1 MCPLPLALPP
11 RRRRATGWTFRLLVK
26 WPGDCN
32 ANGGSQGICQSD
44 ARCPPRHSRHSFRPH
59 LVLQSRRDTQT
70 LAQPTR
76 HSLRRAPPPPKCT
89 LMSTRVPAT
98 SFALCIPV
106 RVVGPLHPAHC
117 AGSCPTAS
125 KSLALPQLS
134 TSSPGHPRS
143 ATSYHQDHH
152 SQKVVVAHG
161 VSVVKLPL
169 TDGLPLESPC
179 SAGDIRLRAL

>member
-1 MCPLPLALPP
+1 MDFPAVGEVA
-11 RRRRATGWTFRLLVK
+11 R
-26 WPGDCN
+26 DCN
-32 ANGGSQGICQSD
+32 ADGGSHGIWQSA
-44 ARCPPRHSRHSFRPH
+44 ARCPPRHSRNSFRAD
-59 LVLQSRRDTQT
+59 LVPQSAVPPGHANTCTADAPFPQ
-70 LAQPTR
+70 A
-76 HSLRRAPPPPKCT
+76 RAPSPKCT

-98 SFALCIPV
+98 SSGLCIPV
-106 RVVGPLHPAHC
+106 WAMGLLQPAHC